1 MCNTHTEIQYIDM
14 AVLICK
20 TFLMFGMFLDNLHFF
35 IHVYCIIIWNVL
47 FINVQ
52 VKPGYRAKKM
62 LKSTCI
68 TIMIIKYFNV
78 FLIRVLWKN
87 NIYSMFAVTCYHISF
102 SWILTSYW
110 IAIFHKQELL
120 TGLQNSKCSREITG
134 GHWLL
139 YVNWVLKSN
148 YWIAVITMDENVR
161 YPCFCL
167 ISICCNIINR

>member
-1 MCNTHTEIQYIDM
+1 MVVLNCKNLFNVWN
-14 AVLICK
+14 VLI
-20 TFLMFGMFLDNLHFF
+20 NLHFF
-35 IHVYCIIIWNVL
+35 IHMNYIIIWNVL
-47 FINVQ
+47 FLNVQ
-52 VKPGYRAKKM
+52 IKPGYGAKKL

-120 TGLQNSKCSREITG
+120 VLTGLQNSKCSREITG

-161 YPCFCL
+161 NPCFCL
-167 ISICCNIINR
+167 ISICCNTINR